1 VREVWLVERVA
12 TLAALAAII
21 WGMVEFEEL
30 LELRW
35 GLCALREADDDDE
48 AELLVGI
55 KSRLRSSVE
64 VECCIGNERKDG
76 EM

>member
-1 VREVWLVERVA
+1 
-12 TLAALAAII
+12 
-21 WGMVEFEEL
+21 MVEFEEL

-64 VECCIGNERKDG
+64 VECCIGNDTKDG